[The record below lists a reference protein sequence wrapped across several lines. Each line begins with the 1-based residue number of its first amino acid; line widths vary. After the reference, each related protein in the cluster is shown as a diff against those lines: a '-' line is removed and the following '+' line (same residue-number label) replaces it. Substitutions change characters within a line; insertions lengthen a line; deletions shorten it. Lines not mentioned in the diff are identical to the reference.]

1 MRKVLVA
8 GCAALCALS
17 LLCGCGAKNDN
28 KESSPTVNAATAAT
42 SAAPTV
48 TPTEA
53 TEKGVYGTDG
63 QFKTYSVNGEVVS
76 VTGVDVSSYS
86 GDIDWQRVKEAGI
99 GFAMVR
105 LGGRGYGDEGALY
118 SDDRALEYIS
128 GAQAAGIQ
136 TGGYFFSQATSPE
149 EAREEA
155 AFCRELLGTLT
166 LDYPIAYDWEFIK
179 DDDARTD
186 GMTVE
191 QTTACA
197 KAFCDE
203 VKACGMTPMLYAGD
217 DEFTAKYDLT
227 QLSDVEIWHCEYAD
241 TPNAPYPIGM
251 WQYSKT
257 AVVDGIDG
265 SADLDLR
272 IKGH

>member
-1 MRKVLVA
+1 MKYNYQPQGVCPRMINFELDGDKVTNVSFVGGCNGNLKAVSKLV
-8 GCAALCALS
+8 
-17 LLCGCGAKNDN
+17 
-28 KESSPTVNAATAAT
+28 
-42 SAAPTV
+42 
-48 TPTEA
+48 
-53 TEKGVYGTDG
+53 
-63 QFKTYSVNGEVVS
+63 
-76 VTGVDVSSYS
+76 
-86 GDIDWQRVKEAGI
+86 
-99 GFAMVR
+99 
-105 LGGRGYGDEGALY
+105 
-118 SDDRALEYIS
+118 
-128 GAQAAGIQ
+128 
-136 TGGYFFSQATSPE
+136 
-149 EAREEA
+149 
-155 AFCRELLGTLT
+155 
-166 LDYPIAYDWEFIK
+166 
-179 DDDARTD
+179 D

-257 AVVDGIDG
+257 AVVDGIEG